1 MVRPRG
7 GNFVYTE
14 DELLKLFAHINQIG
28 GIKKKNK
35 DFLIESVVTGVL
47 TSSNK
52 VNVEVMKQVVA

>member
-14 DELLKLFAHINQIG
+14 DELLKIFAHINQIR

-35 DFLIESVVTGVL
+35 DVLIESIVTGAL

>member
-35 DFLIESVVTGVL
+35 DNLIESVVTGVL